1 MQAVNPMLE
10 IADAVAEYGGDSL
23 HVCMQCGTCT
33 GVCPWN
39 LVSAFS
45 PRLILRQISL
55 GLEGSEEAIWK
66 CVTCNT
72 CVTRCPR
79 GLELIE
85 VLRATRALMV
95 DQGTTPDAIRGPL
108 GSMASDGNPWQG
120 RREERTAWAADL
132 GVPTCTSDHD
142 YCLFTCCS
150 LAYDP
155 RNQRVGRLLIQL
167 LQKAGLSFGMLDS
180 QESCCGDQARK
191 LGADDVFRSLA
202 QSNIEIFQE
211 RGVQQALVASPHC
224 LNAFT
229 KDYRDLDGAIASEH
243 YTEVLGRL
251 IADGELAP
259 TELLDRKVTF
269 HDPCYL
275 GRHNG
280 IYDAPR
286 RVLQSIPGVTL
297 VEMPRC
303 RENSLCCGGG
313 GGGAWSEYPVEQRF
327 AVLRVREALD
337 TGAEVLAT
345 ACPYC
350 TLMLEDAVNVLNVGE
365 QIAVRDVAELL
376 AQSLGLTGEAATAD
390 GSAPAAGVVD
400 G

>member
-10 IADAVAEYGGDSL
+10 IADAVTEYGGETM

-33 GVCPWN
+33 SVCPWN
-39 LVSAFS
+39 LVSPFS

-55 GLEGSEEAIWK
+55 GLEGSEEAVWS

-79 GLELIE
+79 GLDLID
-85 VLRATRALMV
+85 VLRSVRALMI
-95 DQGTTPDAIRGPL
+95 DQGTTPEGIRSPL
-108 GSMASDGNPWQG
+108 ASMTSNGNPWQG
-120 RREERTAWAADL
+120 RREERTAWAEGLD
-132 GVPTCTSDHD
+132 VPACTSDHD

-155 RNQRVGRLLIQL
+155 RNQGVGRLLIQL
-167 LQKAGLSFGMLDS
+167 LQRAGVSFGMLDT

-191 LGADDVFRSLA
+191 IGADEVFRSLA
-202 QSNIEIFQE
+202 QSNIELFQE
-211 RGVQQALVASPHC
+211 HGVQRALVASPHC

-229 KDYRDLDGAIASEH
+229 KDYRDLDGAVASEH
-243 YTEVLGRL
+243 YTEVLDRL
-251 IADGELAP
+251 IADGELTP
-259 TELLDRKVTF
+259 TEKQDCTVTF

-286 RVLQSIPGVTL
+286 RVLQSIPGLKL

-337 TGAEVLAT
+337 SGAEVIAT

-350 TLMLEDAVNVLNVGE
+350 TLMLEDAVSVLNAGE

-376 AQSLGLTGEAATAD
+376 AQSVGLTDGKAMAAE
-390 GSAPAAGVVD
+390 SAPTD
-400 G
+400 GGGND

>member
-10 IADAVAEYGGDSL
+10 IADAVAEYGGENM

-39 LVSAFS
+39 LVSPFS

-55 GLEGSEEAIWK
+55 GLEGSEEILWN
-66 CVTCNT
+66 CVTCNA
-72 CVTRCPR
+72 CVSRCPR
-79 GLELIE
+79 DLELID
-85 VLRATRALMV
+85 VLRSVRALMV
-95 DQGTTPDAIRGPL
+95 DQGTTPEGIRGPL
-108 GSMASDGNPWQG
+108 SSMTSDGNPWQG
-120 RREERTAWAADL
+120 RREDRTAWAQGLDA
-132 GVPTCTSDHD
+132 PSYSPDHD

-155 RNQRVGRLLIQL
+155 RSQVIGRLLIQL
-167 LQKAGLSFGMLDS
+167 LQRAGLSFGMLDS
-180 QESCCGDQARK
+180 QENCCGDQAHK
-191 LGADDVFRSLA
+191 IGADDVFQSLA
-202 QSNIEIFQE
+202 RSNIEVFQE
-211 RGVQQALVASPHC
+211 RGVRRALVASPHC

-229 KDYRDLDGAIASEH
+229 KDYRDLDGAISSEH
-243 YTEVLGRL
+243 YTEVLARL

-259 TELLDRKVTF
+259 TEKQDLTVTF

-286 RVLQSIPGVTL
+286 RVLQAIPGLKL
-297 VEMPRC
+297 VEMPRS

-313 GGGAWSEYPVEQRF
+313 GGGCWSEFPVEQRF

-337 TGAEVLAT
+337 SGAEVIAT

-350 TLMLEDAVNVLNVGE
+350 TLMLEDAVSVLNAGE
-365 QIAVRDVAELL
+365 QIVVRDVAELL
-376 AQSLGLTGEAATAD
+376 AQSVGLTNGATVADEATP
-390 GSAPAAGVVD
+390 GNGAGN